1 VCVPVCCRVAR
12 ICVERYIGG
21 EREGGWRVARCGGGR
36 DEGAKRRRE
45 GGER

>member
-12 ICVERYIGG
+12 ICGESYIGG
-21 EREGGWRVARCGGGR
+21 ERKWVGGLRAVGVG
-36 DEGAKRRRE
+36 GAKRRRE